1 MKIMKIMKIITIIT
15 ILFFLN
21 FPTHSYIASGTG
33 MKTCNE
39 WLNNNNEASNNVTA
53 KAIIRASTIQW
64 IRGYI
69 SALNF
74 LSEMNRKKYKDIKG
88 IKGENLIVTLQEY
101 CLENKNNI
109 IEDYTLDLWSQL
121 PTIDN
126 N

>member
-1 MKIMKIMKIITIIT
+1 MKFILTITLLI
-15 ILFFLN
+15 FLN
-21 FPTHSYIASGTG
+21 FPANSYIASGTG
-33 MKTCNE
+33 MKTCKV
-39 WLNNNNEASNNVTA
+39 WLENNNEVANNPTA
-53 KAIIRASTIQW
+53 KGIIRASTIQW

-74 LSEMNRKKYKDIKG
+74 LSEMNSKKYKDIKG

-101 CLENKNNI
+101 CLENQNNI
-109 IEDYTLDLWSQL
+109 IEDFTLDLWSQL

>member
-1 MKIMKIMKIITIIT
+1 MKK
-15 ILFFLN
+15 LFFILLLFFQSNSLN
-21 FPTHSYIASGTG
+21 AYIASGTG

-39 WLNNNNEASNNVTA
+39 WIHNNNQAETNMTA

-74 LSEMNRKKYKDIKG
+74 LSEMNSKKFKDIKG
-88 IKGENLIVTLQEY
+88 IKGENLILTLQEY
-101 CLENKNNI
+101 CTKNTENI
-109 IEDYTLDLWSQL
+109 IEDFTLELWSQL

-126 N
+126 SIKE